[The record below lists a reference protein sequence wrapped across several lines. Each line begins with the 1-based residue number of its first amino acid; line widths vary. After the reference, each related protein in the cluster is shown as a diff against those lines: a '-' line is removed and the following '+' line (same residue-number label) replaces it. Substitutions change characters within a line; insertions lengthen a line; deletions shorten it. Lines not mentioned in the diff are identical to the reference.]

1 MWHQYFDHHSLLRL
15 PILSMLL
22 FAGAFVGIVLRA
34 ALQNKDDAARLS
46 ALPLLTD
53 GTDAPDAAAEEKTP

>member
-22 FAGAFVGIVLRA
+22 FAGAFVGILIRA

-46 ALPLLTD
+46 ALPFVND
-53 GTDAPDAAAEEKTP
+53 GADAARAAAEERTP